1 MARIKG
7 TFLNSANYEPQIAAP
22 FDARQR
28 VEYRRDLIDPVC
40 WTSSNGAR
48 YIYNGMIVV
57 VCKDTPENNGVYILN
72 DVTIFNTYEGWY
84 KLANEDQ
91 INKLQEL
98 IDNIQTQAGGG
109 VDLELESDLPEVGVE
124 GLTYYVKE
132 NCSIQRWDSV
142 SKTYIEYGK
151 GADSLDIEIIYG
163 GNADG
168 NG

>member
-7 TFLNSANYEPQIAAP
+7 VFLNSANYEPQIAAP

-28 VEYRRDLIDPVC
+28 VEYRRDLIDPTC

-57 VCKDTPENNGVYILN
+57 VCKDTPANNGVYILN

-84 KLANEDQ
+84 KLANEEQ
-91 INKLQEL
+91 IENLQRQ
-98 IDNIQTQAGGG
+98 IDNMQIGDGS
-109 VDLELESDLPEVGVE
+109 VDLDSESELPAEGTE
-124 GLTYYVKE
+124 GLTYYIKE
-132 NCSIQRWDSV
+132 NFSIQRWDAASKSYV
-142 SKTYIEYGK
+142 SYG
-151 GADSLDIEIIYG
+151 GHSDSLDIQLIYG

-168 NG
+168 NS

>member
-40 WTSSNGAR
+40 WTSSNGAK

-72 DVTIFNTYEGWY
+72 NVAIFNKYEGWY
-84 KLANEDQ
+84 KLANDEQIED
-91 INKLQEL
+91 LQRQ
-98 IDNIQTQAGGG
+98 IDNMQAGGG
-109 VDLELESDLPEVGVE
+109 SVDVGTESELPETGTE

-132 NCSIQRWDSV
+132 NFSIQRWDAT
-142 SKTYIEYGK
+142 SKTYISYG
-151 GADSLDIEIIYG
+151 GRPESLDIQLIYG

-168 NG
+168 NS